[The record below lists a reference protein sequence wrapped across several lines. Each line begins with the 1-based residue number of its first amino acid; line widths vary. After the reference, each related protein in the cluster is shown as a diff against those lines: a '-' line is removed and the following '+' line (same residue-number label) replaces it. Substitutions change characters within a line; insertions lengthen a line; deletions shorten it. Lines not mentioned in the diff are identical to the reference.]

1 MHLHSVFM
9 PITSVNSIGVRLLHF
24 HAIHAEK
31 SGVDFL
37 QRSHFRVRFLYLSI
51 TNQQITNY
59 NL

>member
-1 MHLHSVFM
+1 M